1 MALAI
6 GTRLGPY
13 EILSP
18 IGEGAMGQI
27 YKARDSHNDRLV
39 AIKILPDLLAGDAQF
54 RDRFAREGK
63 AIAALSH
70 PNICAVY
77 DVGREGRTDFLV
89 LEYLEGE
96 TLADRLTRARA
107 DAAESGAQAGLPI
120 VDAIHIAIQI
130 ASALERAHRSGI
142 VHRDLKPANIFLTNA
157 GGSVHA
163 PVAKLLDFGLART
176 ATSRGSSKPGS
187 PLGNETPIGTVLG
200 TFQYMAPEQLG
211 GVEVDARADIFALG
225 AVLYEMITGN
235 KAFVSKRHASLIDT
249 VLQQPPPASSIR
261 ALTPPALDR
270 VIEKCLATDPNDRWQ
285 TAAELADALT
295 SLSA

>member
-1 MALAI
+1 MALAT

-96 TLADRLTRARA
+96 TLAERLTRARA
-107 DAAESGAQAGLPI
+107 ETAEHGLDAGLPI
-120 VDAIHIAIQI
+120 AEAIQIAIQI

-142 VHRDLKPANIFLTNA
+142 VHRDLKPANIFLA
-157 GGSVHA
+157 KPGGSGAA
-163 PVAKLLDFGLART
+163 PVAKLLDFGLAR
-176 ATSRGSSKPGS
+176 ASTSRGSSKPAP
-187 PLGNETPIGTVLG
+187 PLGSETPIGTVLG
-200 TFQYMAPEQLG
+200 TFQYMAPEQLAG
-211 GVEVDARADIFALG
+211 RDVDARADLFALG

-235 KAFVSKRHASLIDT
+235 KAFFSKRHASLLDT
-249 VLQQPPPASSIR
+249 VLQHPPPASSIR
-261 ALTPPALDR
+261 GVTPPALDR
-270 VIEKCLATDPNDRWQ
+270 MIDKCLATDPNQRWQ
-285 TAAELADALT
+285 SAAELREALT
-295 SLSA
+295 NLSV